1 MEGIQESALMPIFN
15 RSASYNQ
22 GVPARKLPWLV
33 IGLAALQL
41 GCADTKAKQP
51 PPAPAPVIAAEA
63 ERRTVPNQLQAI
75 GAVEAYSNVSVKT
88 QITGELTGVFFKEG
102 QDVKK
107 GQLLF
112 ALDKRQAEAAI
123 RRAEATLARDV
134 AQAENARAQAQ
145 RYEAL
150 WKAGVSSKEQYD
162 QILSGADAQD
172 AAVRADRGAL
182 EDAKV
187 QVTYFTIYSPIN
199 GRTGSLLV
207 HQGNQVKANDV
218 PSLVTI
224 NQVQPIYATF
234 TVPEQF
240 LPEIRARMKGG
251 NLGVEALAANDTG
264 PPVHGILNFV
274 DNGVDQT
281 TGTIKLK
288 AEFPNTDRRLWPGQF
303 VNVTVTLGSDPNVV
317 VVPSQAV
324 QTGQLG
330 QYVYVIKP
338 DMTAEARAVT
348 PGITNGGVTV
358 IKKGIDVGEK
368 VVIDGQLRL
377 APGSPVEIKAGSA
390 SSGTQAVA
398 APKIGA
404 AGGGL

>member
-1 MEGIQESALMPIFN
+1 MPVLALRMFLNKKSRVISAL
-15 RSASYNQ
+15 
-22 GVPARKLPWLV
+22 WLAV
-33 IGLAALQL
+33 ALTALQL
-41 GCADTKAKQP
+41 GCADSTAKP
-51 PPAPAPVIAAEA
+51 TPAAPAPVVAAQA

-102 QDVKK
+102 DDVKK

-112 ALDKRQAEAAI
+112 ALDKRQASEAI
-123 RRAEATLARDV
+123 RRAEATLAKDV
-134 AQAENARAQAQ
+134 AQGENARAQAR

-150 WKAGVSSKEQYD
+150 YKEGVASKEQYD
-162 QILSGADAQD
+162 QIVTAADAQD
-172 AAVRADRGAL
+172 AAVRADRSAL

-187 QVTYFTIYSPIN
+187 QVTYFTIHSPIN

-207 HQGNQVKANDV
+207 HRGNQVKANDV

-224 NQVQPIYATF
+224 NQVQPIYVTF

-240 LPEIRARMKGG
+240 LSEIRSRMKGG
-251 NLGVEALAANDTG
+251 KLSVEALAANDSG
-264 PPVHGILNFV
+264 SPVRGTLSFI

-288 AEFPNTDRRLWPGQF
+288 AEFANADRRLWPGQF
-303 VNVTVTLGSDPNVV
+303 VNVTVTLGSEANAV

-324 QTGQLG
+324 QVGQAG

-338 DMTAEARAVT
+338 DRTAEARPVT
-348 PGITNGGVTV
+348 VGETHGGVTL
-358 IKKGIDVGEK
+358 IKKGIEVGEQ

-377 APGSPVEIKAGSA
+377 APGSPVEIKGGSTAG
-390 SSGTQAVA
+390 GTQAVT
-398 APKIGA
+398 APKPRPT
-404 AGGGL
+404 GGGL

>member
-1 MEGIQESALMPIFN
+1 MEVLE
-15 RSASYNQ
+15 RSAIM
-22 GVPARKLPWLV
+22 PAFSRKVVGKRNVGAAWLFWGAV
-33 IGLAALQL
+33 ALSAVQL
-41 GCADTKAKQP
+41 GCADSTVKTAA
-51 PPAPAPVIAAEA
+51 PAPAPVVAAEA

-112 ALDKRQAEAAI
+112 TLDKRQAEAAI
-123 RRAEATLARDV
+123 RRAEATLARDL
-134 AQAENARAQAQ
+134 AQAENARAQAR

-150 WKAGVSSKEQYD
+150 WKGGVASKEQYD
-162 QILSGADAQD
+162 QILTAADAQE
-172 AAVRADRGAL
+172 AVVRADRGAL

-187 QVTYFTIYSPIN
+187 QVTYFTIFSPIN

-207 HQGNQVKANDV
+207 HRGNQVKANDV

-240 LPEIRARMKGG
+240 LPEIRNRMKGG
-251 NLGVEALAANDTG
+251 NLGVEALAAYDTG
-264 PPVHGILNFV
+264 PPVHGVLNFV

-288 AEFPNTDRRLWPGQF
+288 AEFTNADRRLWPGQF
-303 VNVTVTLGSDPNVV
+303 VNVTVTLGSDANAIVI
-317 VVPSQAV
+317 PSQAV

-338 DMTAEARAVT
+338 NMTVEARVVT

-358 IKKGIDVGEK
+358 IKKGIDVGER

-377 APGSPVEIKAGSA
+377 APDSPVEIKGGSP

-398 APKIGA
+398 APKSGA